1 MTTLHDHSHSTF
13 LPQREDDSPP
23 THLPSRVYLTDRD
36 DAEQVLTELELH
48 HTQALEAWGDRE
60 RERFYQRATRYSED
74 DPRPEF
80 PRIIGHSTSRTAP
93 RYAVLPN
100 GQRVRWV
107 GTQWIETLCHIRETI
122 PLAIAVARFAQKV
135 GTGFCRGCGGHH
147 LTPRSHAAPT
157 PCSTPSIPAVTCPK
171 CQADAA
177 GSYVE
182 DDRDTLKCLAC
193 GHHIYR
199 SGPIVSPEPA
209 TLSEEEIARNEER
222 INQTL
227 FHEDEREVSADD
239 KEIGQDWE
247 YVEQQAETL
256 DYASSHDIEVDTFD
270 DSPEDEIDM
279 GDLTD
284 RLHAPAFALF
294 TQGHVPLRQRL
305 IELML
310 AGKDHAAN
318 RTLHWTFAGQL
329 TGLPPSPQDES
340 EHITQW
346 INSLSTDDLL
356 DLIGNP
362 DTEHPVLAHP
372 KADYFMPLDQ
382 LTQPLQSALYYQLRG
397 FRDKRA
403 GARILGLRHD
413 LNPEALTQFLQRQG
427 STPPA
432 RAAVHTNR
440 ATDSSPASMSGT
452 GHTEPHSDREPS
464 LLHVH
469 VDLVA

>member
-1 MTTLHDHSHSTF
+1 MTTSHDRSTATF
-13 LPQREDDSPP
+13 LLQQEDESPL

-36 DAEQVLTELELH
+36 DAEQVLTELECH

-60 RERFYQRATRYSED
+60 RERFYQRATRYIDD

-80 PRIIGHSTSRTAP
+80 PDIIRNSLSRTAP
-93 RYAVLPN
+93 RYALLPN

-107 GTQWIETLCHIRETI
+107 GTQRFETLCHIRETI
-122 PLAIAVARFAQKV
+122 PLASAVARFAQKV
-135 GTGFCRGCGGHH
+135 GTGFCRGCRGYH
-147 LTPRSHAAPT
+147 LALRSHASEPAAA
-157 PCSTPSIPAVTCPK
+157 TPSLPAVICPK

-182 DDRDTLKCLAC
+182 EDPDTLKCLEC
-193 GHHIYR
+193 GHRIYR

-209 TLSEEEIARNEER
+209 TLSDEEIALNEER
-222 INQTL
+222 ISETF
-227 FHEDEREVSADD
+227 FHEDEKEVSADD
-239 KEIGQDWE
+239 QEVGHDWE
-247 YVEQQAETL
+247 HMEPQAETL
-256 DYASSHDIEVDTFD
+256 DYESSHEIEVDTFE

-279 GDLTD
+279 RDLTD

-310 AGKDHAAN
+310 AGKDNAPN

-340 EHITQW
+340 EHITEW
-346 INSLSTDDLL
+346 ITSLSTEDLL
-356 DLIGNP
+356 ALIGNP

-372 KADYFMPLDQ
+372 TAEHFMPLDQ

-403 GARILGLRHD
+403 GARILGQRHD
-413 LNPEALTQFLQRQG
+413 LNPEALTQFLHRQG

-432 RAAVHTNR
+432 RAAVLTNR
-440 ATDSSPASMSGT
+440 ATGFSPAVMRGT
-452 GHTEPHSDREPS
+452 DRTEPS
-464 LLHVH
+464 LLNDHVG
-469 VDLVA
+469 LVA